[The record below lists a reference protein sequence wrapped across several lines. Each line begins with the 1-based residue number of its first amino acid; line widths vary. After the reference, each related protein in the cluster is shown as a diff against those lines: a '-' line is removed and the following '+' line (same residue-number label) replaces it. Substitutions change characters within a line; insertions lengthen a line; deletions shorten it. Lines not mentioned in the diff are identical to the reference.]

1 MNRRMVLHTLCII
14 MRIEAAVMI
23 PALIIAL
30 YMGEE
35 SSAYGFVC
43 AMVILA
49 AVSFATLL
57 AKPRTRALYAR
68 DGMFIVALGWIGVS
82 LFGSIPF
89 YISGAIPN
97 PVDALFETVSGF
109 STTGATILTDIEALP
124 VSMLYWRSF
133 THWLGGMGV
142 LVFVLAIIPLAKN
155 QGHTLHLLRA
165 ESPGPQVDR
174 LVPKVQS
181 TAKWLYG
188 IYIIMTILEVVFLLA
203 GGLTPF
209 ESITTAFSTA
219 GTGGFSIYNDS
230 LASFSIY
237 AQNVVIVFMLLFG
250 INFNIFYM
258 LAVREYRRIAKNQ
271 ELWLYLI
278 IAAVSTFAI
287 TLNVLP
293 FFGNSSEIAAQQSL
307 FQVSSLIT
315 TTGFSTQNYI
325 LWPAFP
331 QMLLMLLVCIG
342 ACAGSTSG
350 GFKLS
355 RLIILVKSFVR
366 DIKKVFRPKEVSNI
380 RLNGS
385 VLEERT
391 VMSVK
396 SFLAAFI
403 IIVVISIII
412 ISLDG
417 FDYAVNV
424 TASLTC
430 ISNGGPGLGM
440 VGPEGNY
447 HAFSNLS
454 KFVLMFDMLA
464 GRLEIFPLLVL
475 LVPSAWKR

>member
-14 MRIEAAVMI
+14 MRIEAVVMI

-30 YMGEE
+30 YMGEQ
-35 SSAYGFVC
+35 SSAYGFIC
-43 AMVILA
+43 AMIILTC
-49 AVSFATLL
+49 VSFVTLL
-57 AKPRTRALYAR
+57 AKPRNRAMYAR
-68 DGMFIVALGWIGVS
+68 DGLFIVALGWVCVS

-89 YISGAIPN
+89 YVSGSIPN
-97 PVDALFETVSGF
+97 PADALFETVSGF

-188 IYIIMTILEVVFLLA
+188 IYIIMTVLEIVFLSA

-209 ESITTAFSTA
+209 ESVTTAFSTA

-230 LASFSIY
+230 LASFSVY

-258 LAVREYRRIAKNQ
+258 LAVREYRRIARNQ
-271 ELWLYLI
+271 ELWLYVI
-278 IAAVSTFAI
+278 IVAVSTAVI
-287 TLNVLP
+287 ALNVLP
-293 FFGNSSEIAAQQSL
+293 LFNNATGAASQQSL
-307 FQVSSLIT
+307 FQVASLIT

-325 LWPAFP
+325 LWPEFS
-331 QMLLMLLVCIG
+331 QMLLVLLLCIG

-355 RLIILVKSFVR
+355 RLIILAKSFVR
-366 DIKKVFRPKEVSNI
+366 DIRKMFRPKEISNI

-396 SFLAAFI
+396 SFLAAYI
-403 IIVVISIII
+403 IIVVISMLI

-417 FDYAVNV
+417 FDYTVNV
-424 TASLTC
+424 SASLTC
-430 ISNGGPGLGM
+430 ISNAGPGLGM
-440 VGPEGNY
+440 IGPEGNY
-447 HAFSNLS
+447 HAFSVLS
-454 KFVLMFDMLA
+454 KFVLMFEMLA

-475 LVPSAWKR
+475 LAPSAWKR